1 MYWMFLSLDLDGTD
15 QQQYSMQ
22 ISRTLGAYTDS
33 SQYLLI
39 MTATSKKHR
48 KFAICVVK
56 KHSKWF
62 RFHKIQS
69 DSQPRDL
76 CSLLTNSAVRLL
88 QMF

>member
-1 MYWMFLSLDLDGTD
+1 MCWMFLSLDLEGTD

-22 ISRTLGAYTDS
+22 ISITFGVYTDPA
-33 SQYLLI
+33 QYLLI

-48 KFAICVVK
+48 KFAIYVVK

-69 DSQPRDL
+69 DSQPHDL
-76 CSLLTNSAVRLL
+76 CSLLTNFTVRLL